1 MNRGKCGYPIIRD
14 PDNIIRTQ
22 CRTTKCGFPFPGF
35 SVYVFVAVNGPLDP
49 NFFPPECFPWDF
61 LQNSNPGNADDG
73 DIIIED
79 ATGLP
84 LLVDC

>member
-1 MNRGKCGYPIIRD
+1 MKKDCGYPIHRD
-14 PDNIIRTQ
+14 PDGVVRSQ
-22 CRTTKCGFPFPGF
+22 CRPIPCGFPTHGF

-61 LQNSNPGNADDG
+61 LQSAEADGG
-73 DIIIED
+73 DVIIED

-84 LLVDC
+84 LLLEC